1 MPSAVVDTHLAGAA
15 EALAAVRAYVVA
27 ASMEPDPVAR
37 RREQVRIARQLRD
50 VADAL
55 DDTGRLSQ

>member
-1 MPSAVVDTHLAGAA
+1 MVDAHLADAA
-15 EALAAVRAYVVA
+15 EALNAVRAYVVA
-27 ASMEPDPVAR
+27 ASMEPDPVER

-55 DDTGRLSQ
+55 DDMGRLTE